1 MLHLDVS
8 AKHRYVKIVHFHKL
22 HFYLSFSNFML
33 WQCCASGQFRFRHK
47 SNLVRVAHLEIVLNT
62 HTTITYVTRK
72 CPNISLKLSAFVT
85 TNTSWLIQNIQG
97 FHAQCKNSHPVKNI
111 QLWYHWCDSDMSQHL
126 VIKYQFLSQQMWLE
140 NVLKLTTTQGNV
152 CCVLSVVFMLH
163 SCSLACPS
171 DRLLMWLAN
180 ITYFLSPPKHDIY

>member
-1 MLHLDVS
+1 
-8 AKHRYVKIVHFHKL
+8 
-22 HFYLSFSNFML
+22 ML

-85 TNTSWLIQNIQG
+85 TNTAGYFEWISFKISRGFTLNVKTPSWIEVSPLSAIQSKISS
-97 FHAQCKNSHPVKNI
+97 FDI
-111 QLWYHWCDSDMSQHL
+111 TD

-180 ITYFLSPPKHDIY
+180 VTYFLSPPKHDIY